1 MSYLTVV
8 QHSLAWD
15 EENFG
20 AAAVDAIPY
29 LGDDTVPD
37 YQGLSTRFAV
47 WIGRCI
53 ATYVKQSNKARQ
65 QFCCTG

>member
-8 QHSLAWD
+8 QHSLASD

-20 AAAVDAIPY
+20 AAAAVAIPC

-37 YQGLSTRFAV
+37 YQGLSTGFA
-47 WIGRCI
+47 
-53 ATYVKQSNKARQ
+53 ALLYESDNA
-65 QFCCTG
+65 